1 MRIFRAAIACCLLVT
16 QSGCADILPWPGFES
31 HPGIFSYTEQL
42 PAAEVAEQVRCE
54 LAEFLREEQDA
65 QKIHPEEGPR
75 FLDPNK
81 GAQVQLKLTTDLQGS
96 VTWLGVNLG
105 GLGLGALATL
115 VTQSNKAPSLQLKAQ
130 GKSTQTSE
138 VDFVIP
144 QTPGDSVQVQKPI
157 TDKDG
162 KPVLVGGDP
171 VTVAKK
177 ISLPDDIRLP
187 KLDSCSHGDPTR
199 FLQYAWFRLWLSD
212 ALKRY
217 KKRLD
222 EQGYG
227 APGET
232 FADRVCQ
239 PKLTIATQFQLLFDV
254 SAGTNVFQAFPIIL
268 PISGLNIDAS
278 PDYTHFIQIIFSLRP
293 YGKYDWTGLNPINPE
308 TKQRIAACS
317 ALQTTNP
324 PASAR

>member
-16 QSGCADILPWPGFES
+16 QVGCADILPWPGFES
-31 HPGIFSYTEQL
+31 HPSIFSYTEQL
-42 PAAEVAEQVRCE
+42 PAAEVAERVRCE
-54 LAEFLREEQDA
+54 LAEFLREEQYA
-65 QKIHPEEGPR
+65 QEKYSSAGPR

-96 VTWLGVNLG
+96 VTWLGVNLK
-105 GLGLGALATL
+105 GLGLGALANL
-115 VTQSNKAPSLQLKAQ
+115 VTQNNNAPSLQLKAQ

-144 QTPGDSVQVQKPI
+144 QTPSNEVQTSI
-157 TDKDG
+157 TDKNG
-162 KPVLVGGDP
+162 NPVIKPI
-171 VTVAKK
+171 K
-177 ISLPDDIRLP
+177 IPENLRLP
-187 KLDSCSHGDPTR
+187 TLDSCSHGEPNR
-199 FLQYAWFRLWLSD
+199 FIEYAWFRLWLSD

-217 KKRLD
+217 KERLD
-222 EQGYG
+222 VQGYG

-254 SAGTNVFQAFPIIL
+254 SAGTNIFHALPIIL
-268 PISGLNIDAS
+268 PVSGLNIDAS

-293 YGKYDWTGLNPINPE
+293 YGKYDETGLTPINPE
-308 TKQRIAACS
+308 TKQRIAACN
-317 ALQTTNP
+317 ALQTSNP